1 MVSCSRAITVIMA
14 ILPLKRKKITEVDSK
29 GKMCFVIRPYAS
41 ISRIITE
48 FLNPDRGTIM
58 TAKEYLGDIIGGS
71 LMLRESRVI
80 AELLITSP
88 NEAQWHDAIVNDNVL
103 QKTSVHSVKRMA
115 STLRKRLQPMGET
128 FWTELLKAPDD
139 AAKQI
144 LLMATMCQSP
154 VLTDFMATTLSDAR
168 QMFRESLRSEDWQ
181 EFILS
186 RQRAV
191 VGLDQYSESSIQK
204 MGNNVFKILADS
216 GYLESG
222 RSKRLKNV
230 YLQPQIREWASSL
243 DCQKVYDVME
253 TVR

>member
-1 MVSCSRAITVIMA
+1 MA
-14 ILPLKRKKITEVDSK
+14 IYIAPLKQKKITVVDSK
-29 GKMCFVIRPYAS
+29 GKMCFVIRSYAS

-48 FLNPDRGTIM
+48 FLNSDRGAIM

-88 NEAQWHDAIVNDNVL
+88 NEDKWHDAIVNDNML

-115 STLRKRLQPMGET
+115 STLRKRLQPMGKA
-128 FWTELLKAPDD
+128 FWTELLEAPDD
-139 AAKQI
+139 AARQM

-222 RSKRLKNV
+222 RSKRLKNI
-230 YLQPQIREWASSL
+230 YLLPQIREWASRL
-243 DCQKVYDVME
+243 DCQKAYDVME
-253 TVR
+253 SVR